1 MKENIEKNCHHIESK
16 CYMKMKVKPN
26 SDTPYQRIKN
36 CIAETN
42 DIVKKCTEENQK
54 KLNNFFI
61 ENEVTLQERN

>member
-42 DIVKKCTEENQK
+42 DIVKNVLK
-54 KLNNFFI
+54 KI
-61 ENEVTLQERN
+61 KRN